1 MGEDR
6 ITRDP
11 VPKQELG
18 DAARHECWEHG
29 HA

>member
-11 VPKQELG
+11 SPKQELG
-18 DAARHECWEHG
+18 DVARHECWEHG